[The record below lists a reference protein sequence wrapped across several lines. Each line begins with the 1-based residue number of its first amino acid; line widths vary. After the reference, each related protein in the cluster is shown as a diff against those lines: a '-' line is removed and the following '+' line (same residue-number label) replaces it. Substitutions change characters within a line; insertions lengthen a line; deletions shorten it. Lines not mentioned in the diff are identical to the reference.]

1 MVFESVVAELLNKVL
16 GDYIENLDHK
26 QLKLSLWGGDVVLKD
41 LLIKESALDKLDQPI
56 KLAYG
61 RLGKLILKIPF
72 KDMWN
77 GQVDAI
83 IEELYLL
90 VVPGSQTQYDAEK
103 EAKTTLEA
111 KQAEIARVEQ
121 TKREAEVKGPEKLD
135 DSMVEK
141 LVARMI
147 KNIHVEIKKIHVRY
161 EDHMSFKDAPFAV
174 GFTLNNFTV
183 ESCNESWTTSGNLK
197 DMHAIAQI
205 YKLCTLDGL
214 GVYLNPTSE
223 QISNQLQ
230 YSERYTELF
239 IQGIATTDHKPLG
252 YQYLLGP
259 INAKVKLKLNPK
271 PETDGSNY
279 TIPKVWMDAE
289 MQKLKIGL
297 TKLQYQTIMR
307 LGEGLD
313 RAQKAAP
320 YRKYR
325 PNLTSY
331 RGHYKE
337 WWKFAYTCILEET
350 IRRSKRNWDWS
361 HMKQHRDTCRIYAKA
376 YHAKLTNKKI
386 AQNIIDQLTECEKTL
401 DIFNLVIIRQQIEL
415 EVERLAEKEKNL
427 KAKRG
432 WFGFLWGSGQTEEE
446 QDLTSAAAIMRKFE
460 EAMTPQEKE
469 KLYRAIDYQ
478 ENSGLTHYPETYED
492 IDCRFF
498 LHGLE
503 VFVLDTEKEFPQV
516 LDLQFNGVQVGFKSR
531 PSGNGMTATAS
542 INNLKLLG
550 VRQQETVPVLL
561 SSEEENS
568 DSMLFAV
575 TYEKNPIDKLCGDR
589 VIIKS
594 TSVQVVYDAHTI
606 IELVS
611 VFKVQDNS
619 TLSQIQAAA
628 AMQLEGLKEMSALG
642 LEYAIEKHSIL
653 DIQVDLQASQ
663 LIVPHKGFY
672 TGNESLFVLN
682 LGSLKVNSLAKPRD
696 SEAPATVKQLV
707 GMGKSEEDILAQL
720 RTYSYDKFIMKI
732 VNFQALV
739 CLPNENWRET
749 LSTGVVGCMTVL
761 KPTTL
766 EIQLDKCLI
775 LDDPLLPK
783 MRILGQLP
791 SVALNISD
799 SRLLEAITIAHSIPL
814 PQNEDVPVP
823 QPLSTKSASQLSLKK
838 ELSAI
843 PSMIEKKQSKV
854 ALKQTT
860 DLEAKFVMKE
870 FVVTLMQQEGSADSE
885 TQQPFLKVE
894 VLKLEA
900 EMVQRSFDQD
910 VKLRLGGIQVTQYH
924 DKGEIYMI
932 NTPMASGIEEYLI
945 IIQYVTVNKHSPE
958 FTTVHG
964 SVLQLLQMDFTKLDV
979 LLHQEAIINV
989 LKFIS
994 NVQGRISATTEQ
1006 TIETE
1011 AVISTPNRFAT
1022 IHEEGPHLINVGK
1035 QKILKATT
1043 QRKKRI
1049 VVECIDLKIQARV
1062 GLIGIKMASDAVD
1075 IGTFLIKNVVAGYIV
1090 KTSYSQANVNIG
1102 SIQIADHS
1110 PTSIYENIISVTSSE
1125 SLQVQAVIYN
1135 VEPWEVDKNNMSI
1148 KVVMG
1153 CHRVVF
1159 LNSFVTRVMNFL
1171 NHFQAAQE
1179 AIKEASAAAAEAAK
1193 TNIQDVQE
1201 GATRIELGI
1210 KIKAPVVYIPMNSK
1224 SEHALMLDMGNLT
1237 VTNTLKKLEVISED
1251 GNSPVVDEMKIDLQ
1265 DIKLSRVKLNKNE
1278 FVADNEVLLLHPL
1291 SFTFLIKRN
1300 LSTAWFTAIPDIDMS
1315 GRLKKIELSVSQADY
1330 GTIMKVLNENL
1341 GETVDN
1347 PEPDIAQSSKAPPA
1361 VEWNRQQSIKP
1372 DLEVTRQSVVT
1383 KPQEQKQ
1390 IHTLVKF
1397 EFIMDSLVINLFS
1410 GGSKLLASDTSPLH
1424 LAENGLA
1431 KFSLSHFAVKGRM
1444 FGDGLLATSVL
1455 LMNCTLDDTRLN
1467 REGSLTRIMERI
1479 DQPLQSDE
1487 SSPEKEAKPI
1497 RSMVDMTLRKGIN
1510 DTFVDVRV
1518 FSFSIIVSLDY
1529 LMKVKDFF
1537 NVEQPPPAQIPPTVV
1552 QKGVNEVNSK
1562 KNKSSINVQ
1571 PIAAMFTLNLHIEK
1585 PDIILLEDMDNID
1598 SNCIILNTEVFLK
1611 LRMVGDHQTIS
1622 GSIKDMSILTGI
1634 YNPPRR
1640 SDSIYQVLRPC
1651 SISLAGS
1658 TPEGK
1663 GLHVDICC
1671 TDIHVSVSPGVI
1683 EILNKVV
1690 QTVTKTQDD
1699 NEDLVKSE
1707 PNYSGVWTITPF
1719 RENDY
1724 WFLKA
1729 ETGVEAFEDL
1739 AANEGSETDCGYKH
1753 ELAVVSAPTIL
1764 LTLEAGV
1771 GNKTLPMLLFYLG
1784 FQSNVNDWSTRT
1796 MSIEC
1801 TMTLA
1806 VAYYNSCLAL
1816 WEPLIEPM
1824 ESRKHGKRFSS
1835 PWELNTKIQ
1844 FHDLTIDSP
1853 PASLASPSSEA
1864 DPEVSQ
1870 QSAKM
1875 SIDVSSTENLELTV
1889 TKTCLDVLKQLGN
1902 AFSNAIEPGK
1912 MQVVKMAP
1920 YLLKNETGLSMT
1932 LHLEHGYFKVID
1944 DPLAA
1949 TNSSTGSYM
1958 EVVLESGA
1966 SVELAPTV
1974 VKSAKTHILD
1984 DLKAE
1989 SVKIQSDNT
1998 FVVSFKG
2005 IENKLEVPVLRA
2017 DKRYFSLKHR
2027 GDGADEW
2034 GIISDVVV
2042 EGGSTIITLRS
2053 VLQVHNHFSEPIS
2066 VYYMTK
2072 RGNEVEC
2079 VGTVEPD
2086 QCLNLPIDAVYT
2098 PTNELFFSVE
2108 GYTVSIIPFIW
2119 KDLQKT
2125 VSMTKLLQ
2133 CEPRS
2138 RQEYVEPFY
2147 IKMFFMMIMVGSI
2160 LYNNNTLGLLLDVI
2174 DWHNI
2179 LNRSISYVEHRCS
2192 SLNKS
2197 EVPKYLEGPIQA
2209 VGEIEQVYLE
2219 NTSRHTMSSTSYN
2232 IHLYPSVYLKNFL
2245 PIDIVISLPGIM
2257 DEKLVEASKIL
2268 QIPTIE
2274 PGRSSIVIKLPQYL
2288 EKDWSCRVEIQANP
2302 PEFSVCSFESYDS
2315 PQKVVMDLGI
2325 HTSFK
2330 HGSLIMAL
2338 YCPFWMLNKTGL
2350 MLYYR
2355 KSSKSA
2361 GKDHSSPTKKWISSL
2376 KPHPR
2381 RGEYGKRKG
2390 KSSSEDNLN
2399 VLYHPET
2406 YKGIILFSFSK
2417 KAFFGKKKAM
2427 IRVEE
2432 GEWSDK
2438 FSIDVAGS
2446 KGVVS
2451 CKYKGVVYQIGV
2463 HNQLTYNS
2471 LTKQITFT
2479 PYYVLINNSDFFI
2492 ECQESE
2498 RPADP
2503 LFKIPPG
2510 ECTAFWP
2517 RSEHEVKTLKAKVVG
2532 HPETTAAFIY
2542 TDVHT
2547 TLLKLENKYG
2557 GINVDVQI
2565 NEGGI
2570 YISMS
2575 GYTPGNAPALIINHT
2590 SHTIN
2595 LWEKGSMNV
2604 RSIQSYNRM
2613 FYTWENPAGSR
2624 TLVWEDGN
2632 KKEIENDLRQ
2642 DKLGPF
2648 TLPEVEQE
2656 VFYVSFLDGIQRVLL
2671 FTANLKIAEDCEL
2684 AGALEANDQ
2693 EITLNIHG
2701 VGLSLV
2707 NNISRTELLY
2717 MCIASSGVIWE
2728 TRKSLGSQWRALS
2741 TKDVIAIEDGYQ
2753 NYLRELQIGR
2763 DPPYRV
2769 MLEPKLE
2776 VDYLNMQM
2784 MKPHRRYIHR
2794 TFQTGLWMQ
2803 YRSSVHQ
2810 VQLHA
2815 KINRLQIDN
2824 QLSDCVFPV
2833 ILAPVPP
2840 PKSVVHSSVMKPFAE
2855 LSILKRLLEHS
2866 TVQQFKYF
2874 KVLIQEFH
2882 IKVDIGFIGA
2892 ITDLFKDDE
2901 ASDAEESGLFQQDM
2915 KLVTEPLMYH
2925 VSQITTAEQKNFFD
2939 LLHFSPL
2946 KIHIS
2951 FSMTGSSTQLPQV
2964 LNVLLQGIGVTLT
2977 DINDIVFKLAY
2988 FERQFTFMTH
2998 NQLTA
3003 EATNHYVGQAIKQA
3017 YVLVLGL
3024 DVIGNPYGLVVGTM
3038 KGIEDLFYEPFQG
3051 AIQGPGEFAEGLM
3064 LGVRSMFGHTVGGMA
3079 GAVSKITGA
3088 MGKGIA
3094 ALTFDKD
3101 YQRKR
3106 QEQLNKQ
3113 PANLQEG
3120 LARSGKGLVMGVFDG
3135 VTGVVMKPI
3144 SGAKEEG
3151 VEGFF
3156 KGFGKGVVGLV
3167 TRPTAGVIDFA
3178 SGSFGAVKRATE
3190 MGEEVKRVRPPRFLQ
3205 LDSLVRPY
3213 IRHEADGNKILL
3225 ELEKGKYA
3233 NTDIYV
3239 YHVNVNKDVVLL
3251 TDKRIAFLVHNDL
3264 FGGWQV
3270 EWSYTWPE
3278 VGNTPK
3284 VVERGVEVPVKES
3297 HKKKKLGNFFSGTDH
3312 GKIILVSDPETRQ
3325 VLCSKI
3331 EEQVKLVSP

>member
-16 GDYIENLDHK
+16 GDYVQNLDHK

-41 LLIKESALDKLDQPI
+41 LLIKDTALDKLDQPV

-90 VVPGSQTQYDAEK
+90 VVPCSQTQYDAEK
-103 EAKTTLEA
+103 EAKAELEA
-111 KQAEIARVEQ
+111 KQAEIARVEKSKQ
-121 TKREAEVKGPEKLD
+121 QADVKNQEKLD

-147 KNIHVEIKKIHVRY
+147 KNIHVEVKKIHVRY
-161 EDHMSFKDAPFAV
+161 EDHTTFKDAPFSV
-174 GFTLNNFTV
+174 GLTLSNFTV
-183 ESCNESWTTSGNLK
+183 ESCNESWTTGGNLK

-205 YKLCTLDGL
+205 FKLCTLDGL
-214 GVYLNPTSE
+214 GVYLNPTFNQFSKQPQSE
-223 QISNQLQ
+223 YSQLF
-230 YSERYTELF
+230 SL
-239 IQGIATTDHKPLG
+239 GIATVDYKPVD

-259 INAKVKLKLNPK
+259 INANVKLKLNPK

-297 TKLQYQTIMR
+297 SKIQYQTIMR

-320 YRKYR
+320 YKKYR

-337 WWKFAYTCILEET
+337 WWQFAYTCILEET
-350 IRRSKRNWDWS
+350 VRRCQKNWDWN
-361 HMKQHRDTCRIYAKA
+361 HMKLHRDTCRSYAKA
-376 YHAKLTNKKI
+376 YHAKLTNKKV
-386 AQNIIDQLTECEKTL
+386 AQEIVDHLTHCERIL
-401 DIFNLVIIRQQIEL
+401 DVFNLVIIRQQIEL
-415 EVERLAEKEKNL
+415 EVERLAEKEKDL
-427 KAKRG
+427 KAKKG
-432 WFGFLWGSGQTEEE
+432 WFGFLWGSAPTEEE
-446 QDLTSAAAIMRKFE
+446 EDLNSAAAIMRKFE
-460 EAMTPQEKE
+460 AAMTPQEKE

-478 ENSGLTHYPETYED
+478 ENSGTTHYPETYED

-503 VFVLDTEKEFPQV
+503 VFVLDTEKEYPQV

-531 PSGNGMTATAS
+531 PSGSGIMATAS
-542 INNLKLLG
+542 INDLKLLG
-550 VRQQETVPVLL
+550 VRQQDTVPVLL
-561 SSEEENS
+561 TSEGGYS
-568 DSMLFAV
+568 DAVLFAV

-589 VIIKS
+589 VIVKAR
-594 TSVQVVYDAHTI
+594 SVQVIYDAYTI
-606 IELVS
+606 IELVK
-611 VFKVQDNS
+611 VFRIQDTS
-619 TLSQIQAAA
+619 TLNQLQAAA

-642 LEYAIEKHSIL
+642 LEYAIEKHSVL

-663 LIVPHKGFY
+663 LIIPRQGFY

-682 LGSLKVNSLAKPRD
+682 LGSLKVNSLEKPKD
-696 SEAPATVKQLV
+696 SKATATVKQLV
-707 GMGKSEEDILAQL
+707 DMGKSEEDILTEL
-720 RTYSYDKFIMKI
+720 RTHSYDKFVMKI

-739 CLPNENWRET
+739 CLPNEDWHQT
-749 LSTGVVGCMTVL
+749 LLTSTVGAMTVL
-761 KPTTL
+761 KPMTL
-766 EIQLDKCLI
+766 EVQLDKCLI
-775 LDDPLLPK
+775 MDDPLLPK
-783 MRILGQLP
+783 MRIIGQLP
-791 SVALNISD
+791 SVALDISD
-799 SRLLEAITIAHSIPL
+799 SRLLEALSIAQSIPL
-814 PQNEDVPVP
+814 PQNEDIPAP
-823 QPLSTKSASQLSLKK
+823 QPLSTKSVSQISLMK

-843 PSMIEKKQSKV
+843 PSMIEKKPNAPV
-854 ALKQTT
+854 KQTT
-860 DLEAKFVMKE
+860 NLEAKFVMKE
-870 FVVTLMQQEGSADSE
+870 FVLALSKQEGSVVDKSE
-885 TQQPFLKVE
+885 PFLKVE

-900 EMVQRSFDQD
+900 ELIQRSFDQD
-910 VKLRLGGIQVTQYH
+910 VKLRLGGVQVTQYRE
-924 DKGEIYMI
+924 KGEIHI
-932 NTPMASGIEEYLI
+932 IDTPMASGIEEYLI
-945 IIQYVTVNKHSPE
+945 VVQHVTVNKLSPE

-964 SVLQLLQMDFTKLDV
+964 SVLQLLQMEFTKLDV
-979 LLHQEAIINV
+979 LLHQEAIISV
-989 LKFIS
+989 LQFVS
-994 NVQGRISATTEQ
+994 NVQDRMAKTPQSSIENEDTAQ
-1006 TIETE
+1006 T
-1011 AVISTPNRFAT
+1011 AYRLAT
-1022 IHEEGPHLINVGK
+1022 IHEDSLQFSNLGK
-1035 QKILKATT
+1035 EKLLKPTVNL
-1043 QRKKRI
+1043 RKKKR
-1049 VVECIDLKIQARV
+1049 VVECIDLKIKAKV
-1062 GLIGIKMASDAVD
+1062 GSIGIKMANDVRD
-1075 IGTFLIKNVVAGYIV
+1075 ISAFFIEGIVAGYIM
-1090 KTSYSQANVNIG
+1090 KASYSQVNVNLA
-1102 SIQIADHS
+1102 SINVTDLNPISAYQ
-1110 PTSIYENIISVTSSE
+1110 NIISVTGTE

-1159 LNSFVTRVMNFL
+1159 LNSFVTGVMNFL

-1193 TNIQDVQE
+1193 ENMKDVQE
-1201 GATRIELGI
+1201 RATRIELAV
-1210 KIKAPVVYIPMNSK
+1210 KIKAPVVYIPTNSK

-1237 VTNTLKKLEVISED
+1237 VSNILKKLEIVNDE
-1251 GNSPVVDEMKIDLQ
+1251 GNSPVIDEMKVDLQ
-1265 DIKLSRVKLNKNE
+1265 DMKLSRVKLNTSD
-1278 FVADNEVLLLHPL
+1278 FVADNEVLLLQPV
-1291 SFTFLIKRN
+1291 SFTLVIKRN
-1300 LSTAWFTAIPDIDMS
+1300 LSTAWFTSIPDIDMS
-1315 GRLKKIELSVSQADY
+1315 GRLNKIELLISQEDY
-1330 GTIMKVLNENL
+1330 GMMMKVLSENL
-1341 GETVDN
+1341 GETIDD
-1347 PEPDIAQSSKAPPA
+1347 PAPDVATISKNVA
-1361 VEWNRQQSIKP
+1361 VEDWNRHQSIKP
-1372 DLEVTRQSVVT
+1372 DLEVMRHSKV
-1383 KPQEQKQ
+1383 KEFKDSKQ
-1390 IHTLVKF
+1390 IHTVMKF
-1397 EFIMDSLVINLFS
+1397 EFIMDSLVVSLYT
-1410 GGSKLLASDTSPLH
+1410 GGSKTLASKMSPMH
-1424 LAENGLA
+1424 LPENGLA
-1431 KFSLSHFAVKGRM
+1431 KFSLSHFALKGRM
-1444 FGDGLLATSVL
+1444 FGDGLLATSIL
-1455 LMNCTLDDTRLN
+1455 LMNCTLDDTRPS
-1467 REGSLTRIMERI
+1467 RVGSLTRIMERI
-1479 DQPLQSDE
+1479 SEPLQKDD
-1487 SSPEKEAKPI
+1487 SSPDKEVKSV
-1497 RSMVDMTLRKGIN
+1497 RSMVDMTLRKGTN

-1529 LMKVKDFF
+1529 LMKIKDFF
-1537 NVEQPPPAQIPPTVV
+1537 NVEQLSSNQNAAPVV
-1552 QKGVNEVNSK
+1552 QKGYNEVPGK
-1562 KNKSSINVQ
+1562 KMRPSGTVQ
-1571 PIAAMFTLNLHIEK
+1571 PDTAMLTVNLHIEK
-1585 PDIILLEDMDNID
+1585 PDIILVEDMDNID
-1598 SNCIILNTEVFLK
+1598 SNCIVLNTELLLK
-1611 LRMVGDHQTIS
+1611 LRMVGDHQAIT

-1634 YNPPRR
+1634 YNPLRR
-1640 SDSIYQVLRPC
+1640 SESIYQVLRPC

-1683 EILNKVV
+1683 EMLNKVV
-1690 QTVTKTQDD
+1690 QTVTKNQQV
-1699 NEDLVKSE
+1699 EDESVKVE
-1707 PNYSGVWTITPF
+1707 PDYSGVWMITPF
-1719 RENDY
+1719 NENDY

-1729 ETGVEAFEDL
+1729 ETAVEAMEDL
-1739 AANEGSETDCGYKH
+1739 AFAENVEPDVIYKQ
-1753 ELAVVSAPTIL
+1753 ELAIVTAPTIL

-1784 FQSNVNDWSTRT
+1784 FQSNVNDWSTKT

-1806 VAYYNSCLAL
+1806 VAYYNSRLAL
-1816 WEPLIEPM
+1816 WEPLIEPI
-1824 ESRKHGKRFSS
+1824 ECNENGKRSS
-1835 PWELNTKIQ
+1835 TPWELKTKIQ
-1844 FHDLTIDSP
+1844 FNDLTVDSQS
-1853 PASLASPSSEA
+1853 ASVASPGTESEP
-1864 DPEVSQ
+1864 DLHQ
-1870 QSAKM
+1870 QTAKM
-1875 SIDVSSTENLELTV
+1875 CIDISSMENLEMTV

-1902 AFSNAIEPGK
+1902 AFSNAIEPDK
-1912 MQVVKMAP
+1912 KQSLKIAP

-1932 LHLEHGYFKVID
+1932 LHLENGHFKVVE
-1944 DPLAA
+1944 DPTVA
-1949 TNSSTGSYM
+1949 TTSSSGSYT

-1974 VKSAKTHILD
+1974 MKSATTHLLQE
-1984 DLKAE
+1984 LKAE
-1989 SVKIQSDNT
+1989 TVKINSDNK
-1998 FVVSFKG
+1998 FIVSFKG
-2005 IENKLEVPVLRA
+2005 LQNKLEIPVLRA
-2017 DKRYFSLKHR
+2017 DKRFFPLKHR

-2042 EGGSTIITLRS
+2042 EDGSTILTLRS
-2053 VLQVHNHFSEPIS
+2053 VLQVHNHFSKPVS

-2079 VGTVEPD
+2079 VGTVESD
-2086 QCLNLPIDAVYT
+2086 KCLNLPLDAVYT

-2133 CEPRS
+2133 CEARS
-2138 RQEYVEPFY
+2138 RHEYVEPFY
-2147 IKMFFMMIMVGSI
+2147 IKMFFMAIMVGSI
-2160 LYNNNTLGLLLDVI
+2160 LYNNNTLGLLLDII
-2174 DWHNI
+2174 DWRLK

-2192 SLNKS
+2192 SIAKS
-2197 EVPKYLEGPIQA
+2197 NGSKCLEGPIQA
-2209 VGEIEQVYLE
+2209 VGEIEQVYFE
-2219 NTSRHTMSSTSYN
+2219 NTSRHTMSSTVYN

-2245 PIDIVISLPGIM
+2245 PIDIIITLPGIP
-2257 DEKLVEASKIL
+2257 DEQLVEASKIL

-2288 EKDWSCRVEIQANP
+2288 EKDWSCRVDIQGNP

-2315 PQKVVMDLGI
+2315 VQKVVMDLGM
-2325 HTSFK
+2325 HTSFR

-2350 MLYYR
+2350 MLSYR
-2355 KSSKSA
+2355 KSSKA
-2361 GKDHSSPTKKWISSL
+2361 AVKENSSPA
-2376 KPHPR
+2376 
-2381 RGEYGKRKG
+2381 
-2390 KSSSEDNLN
+2390 KSTEDNLN

-2406 YKGIILFSFSK
+2406 YKGVILFSFNK

-2427 IRVEE
+2427 VRVED
-2432 GEWSDK
+2432 GAWSDK

-2446 KGVVS
+2446 KGAVS
-2451 CKYKGVVYQIGV
+2451 CKYNGIIYQIGV

-2479 PYYVLINNSDFFI
+2479 PYYVLMNNSDFLI

-2503 LFKIPPG
+2503 LFKILPG
-2510 ECTAFWP
+2510 ECSSFWP
-2517 RSEHEVKTLKAKVVG
+2517 RSEQAVKTLKAKVAG
-2532 HPETTAAFIY
+2532 HPEKTAAFIY

-2547 TLLKLENKYG
+2547 TLLKLDNKYG

-2565 NEGGI
+2565 NEGGV

-2590 SHTIN
+2590 PHTIN

-2624 TLVWEDGN
+2624 TLVWEDGS
-2632 KKEIENDLRQ
+2632 KKEIENDLRK
-2642 DKLGPF
+2642 DNLGPF
-2648 TLPEVEQE
+2648 IAPDTEEE
-2656 VFYVSFLDGIQRVLL
+2656 AFYVSFLDGTQRVLL
-2671 FTANLKIAEDCEL
+2671 FTTNFKIAEDCQL
-2684 AGALEANDQ
+2684 AGDLEVIDQ

-2701 VGLSLV
+2701 VGMSLV
-2707 NNISRTELLY
+2707 NNISRKELLY

-2728 TRKSLGSQWRALS
+2728 SQKSRGSRWRAFN
-2741 TKDVIAIEDGYQ
+2741 TKDVITIEDGYQ
-2753 NYLRELQIGR
+2753 KYIRELQIGR
-2763 DPPYRV
+2763 DPPYKV

-2776 VDYLNMQM
+2776 VDYLNMEIL
-2784 MKPHRRYIHR
+2784 KPHRRYIRR
-2794 TFQTGLWMQ
+2794 TFQTGLWVQ
-2803 YRSSVHQ
+2803 HRASVHQ

-2833 ILAPVPP
+2833 ILGPVPP
-2840 PKSVVHSSVMKPFAE
+2840 PKSIAQDSVMKPFAE
-2855 LSILKRLLEHS
+2855 MSLVKRLLEHS
-2866 TVQQFKYF
+2866 TVQQFRYF

-2882 IKVDIGFIGA
+2882 IKVDIQFIGA
-2892 ITDLFKDDE
+2892 IMELFKDNE
-2901 ASDAEESGLFQQDM
+2901 TTDAEESELFRQDM
-2915 KLVTEPLMYH
+2915 KLVKEPLLYH
-2925 VSQITTAEQKNFFD
+2925 VTLITTAEQKNFFD

-2951 FSMTGSSTQLPQV
+2951 FSMTGGGAQLPQV

-2988 FERQFTFMTH
+2988 FEREYTFMPH
-2998 NQLTA
+2998 NQLIS
-3003 EATNHYVGQAIKQA
+3003 EATSHYVGQAIKQA

-3051 AIQGPGEFAEGLM
+3051 AIQGPGEFAEGLL

-3101 YQRKR
+3101 YQRRR

-3156 KGFGKGVVGLV
+3156 KGFGKGMVGFV
-3167 TRPTAGVIDFA
+3167 TRPAAGVIDFA
-3178 SGSFGAVKRATE
+3178 SGSLGAVKRATE
-3190 MGEEVKRVRPPRFLQ
+3190 LSEEVKRVRPPRFLQ
-3205 LDSLVRPY
+3205 PDSLVRPY
-3213 IRHEADGNKILL
+3213 IQHDANGNKILF

-3239 YHVNVNKDVVLL
+3239 FHIEVNKDVVLL
-3251 TDKRIAFLVHNDL
+3251 TDKRIAFLKLSDL

-3270 EWSYTWPE
+3270 EWSYTWQE
-3278 VGNTPK
+3278 VNNAPRVTD
-3284 VVERGVEVPVKES
+3284 RGVEVPVRETQ
-3297 HKKKKLGNFFSGTDH
+3297 KKKKLGNLFGSTDH
-3312 GKIILVSDPETRQ
+3312 GKLILVPDFEIRKL
-3325 VLCSKI
+3325 LCSKI
-3331 EEQVKLVSP
+3331 EEQINQSSS